1 MNPTIGTV
9 EMHAG
14 GEPVRIVVSG
24 FPEIPGATILA
35 KRRHAIEHLDHLRRL
50 LMFEPR
56 GHTDMYGVIPVT
68 PDHPEADLA
77 VLFMHNEGYSTMCG
91 HATIAVAR
99 WAIERGLV
107 SPREPLTEF
116 ALQVPAGLVRVSAS
130 VTSGRVGR
138 VAFRSV
144 PAFVAHRST
153 PVAIPGYGEITLDV
167 AYGGAFYAVADAA
180 AFGLRVPGSPIADLV
195 NAAWATTGAV
205 SGRLPL
211 NHPDDADLG
220 FLYGTILTDGADI
233 WSERPT
239 ANVCVFAD
247 RQVVHRRMR
256 IDLPHPL
263 SGTVPQVINPIK
275 FSATP
280 LEYRHAPPLL
290 GQHTARVLAERL
302 GYDEA
307 RIAELAAQR
316 IIVVNKQS

>member
-77 VLFMHNEGYSTMCG
+77 
-91 HATIAVAR
+91 
-99 WAIERGLV
+99 
-107 SPREPLTEF
+107 
-116 ALQVPAGLVRVSAS
+116 GLVRVSAS

-153 PVAIPGYGEITLDV
+153 PVAIPGHGEITLDV

-220 FLYGTILTDGADI
+220 FLYGTILTDGADT
-233 WSERPT
+233 WSERPGARRT
-239 ANVCVFAD
+239 SPDPRPSPSKPTTRSPHSWCGSPPPSVLGSRHDHVAASCRATD
-247 RQVVHRRMR
+247 LRQPDPESSFDSCHR
-256 IDLPHPL
+256 L
-263 SGTVPQVINPIK
+263 
-275 FSATP
+275 
-280 LEYRHAPPLL
+280 
-290 GQHTARVLAERL
+290 
-302 GYDEA
+302 
-307 RIAELAAQR
+307 
-316 IIVVNKQS
+316 